1 MSIANDY
8 TPDDIAEMTRNV
20 IQEKGD
26 YLSDLLNLADLALIA
41 RRTLSVAETTR
52 LDYLSAYSETLG
64 QLESDEYMTLYKRA
78 HGE

>member
-20 IQEKGD
+20 ILEKGD
-26 YLSDLLNLADLALIA
+26 YLTDLFNLADLAVLA
-41 RRTLSVAETTR
+41 RKTLSVAETAR

-64 QLESDEYMTLYKRA
+64 QLESDEYEALYKRA